1 MAVSAITFPKRGAE
15 AFIRDVKCGVARYF
29 EQTGKSMKADWTMW
43 LKTVVLLAMVFGP
56 YAAIMSN
63 RLDPWAMLGLAFVMG
78 VGMAGIGFGISHDA
92 LHGAYSS
99 SSGVNRTL
107 GLTFDLLGA
116 NSYMWKLTH
125 NVIHHTYTNIEGVD
139 EDIDFAP
146 FLRLSPHAPHHRQ
159 HRYQHLYAF
168 ATYSIAVLFWVFVK
182 DFRYFLKRDLG
193 PYRNKRHPRSEVAVL
208 IVTKLVYYTW
218 MIVLPLLVLHLAWWQ
233 FLIGFLTVQLTA
245 GLILGVVFQ
254 LAHVVEGTDY
264 PLPDSAGAMENTWLV
279 HEMITTSN
287 FAPRNKALGWY
298 VGGLNYQI
306 EHHLFP
312 KICSIHYPA
321 ISHIVRKTAESHGIP
336 YNEQRTLRD
345 AIRSHY
351 RMLKRLG
358 RDPRM
363 AATKASASRDA
374 WEHQAT
380 GEARSERR
388 NTREV
393 IAS

>member
-1 MAVSAITFPKRGAE
+1 MTAIAFPSRGAE
-15 AFIRDVKCGVARYF
+15 EFVREVKAAVAAHF
-29 EQTGKSMKADWTMW
+29 ASTGRSTKGDWTMW
-43 LKTVVLLAMVFGP
+43 LKTVIVLLMVAGP
-56 YAAIMSN
+56 YAAIMS
-63 RLDPWAMLGLAFVMG
+63 RHFAPLTMLGFALVMG
-78 VGMAGIGFGISHDA
+78 VGMAGVGFGISHDA

-99 SSGVNRTL
+99 SPVVNRLL

-146 FLRLSPHAPHHRQ
+146 FLRLSPHARHYPQ

-168 ATYSIAVLFWVFVK
+168 ATYSVATLFWVFVK
-182 DFRYFLKRDLG
+182 DYRYFLKRDLG
-193 PYRNKRHPRSEVAVL
+193 PYKNKRHPASEVALL

-218 MIVLPLLVLHLAWWQ
+218 MIVVPVLVLRLPWWQ

-245 GLILGVVFQ
+245 GLILGVIFQ

-264 PLPDSAGAMENTWLV
+264 PLPDAVGRMEHTWLV
-279 HEMITTSN
+279 HEMMTTSN
-287 FAPRNKALGWY
+287 FAPRNLLLRWY
-298 VGGLNYQI
+298 IGGLNYQI

-312 KICSIHYPA
+312 KICSIHYPT
-321 ISHIVRKTAESHGIP
+321 ISSIVRQTAAAHGIP
-336 YNEQRTLRD
+336 YNEHPTLRH

-358 RDPRM
+358 RPPAV
-363 AATKASASRDA
+363 AAVEMRVAA
-374 WEHQAT
+374 
-380 GEARSERR
+380 
-388 NTREV
+388 
-393 IAS
+393 

>member
-1 MAVSAITFPKRGAE
+1 MTAPAISFPKRGAE
-15 AFIRDVKCGVARYF
+15 DFIREVKAEVAGYF
-29 EQTGKSMKADWTMW
+29 TATGRSTKADWTMW
-43 LKTVVLLAMVFGP
+43 LKTVVLVAMVVGP

-63 RLDPWAMLGLAFVMG
+63 RLSPLVMLGFAFLMG
-78 VGMAGIGFGISHDA
+78 IGMAGVGFGISHDA

-99 SSGVNRTL
+99 NATVNRLL
-107 GLTFDLLGA
+107 GLSFDLLGA

-125 NVIHHTYTNIEGVD
+125 NVIHHTYTNIDGVD

-146 FLRLSPHAPHHRQ
+146 FLRLSPHARHHWQ
-159 HRYQHLYAF
+159 HRYQHFYAF

-182 DFRYFLKRDLG
+182 DYRYFLKRDLG
-193 PYRNKRHPRSEVAVL
+193 PYKNKRHPPGEVALL
-208 IVTKLVYYTW
+208 IVTKLLYYSW
-218 MIVLPLLVLHLAWWQ
+218 MIVIPLLVLHLAWWQ

-264 PLPDSAGAMENTWLV
+264 PLPDATGAMENTWLV

-287 FAPRNKALGWY
+287 FAPRNRVVGWY
-298 VGGLNYQI
+298 VGGLNYQV

-312 KICSIHYPA
+312 KICSVHYPA
-321 ISHIVRKTAESHGIP
+321 ISAIVRRTAEAHGIP
-336 YNEQRTLRD
+336 YNEHATLWG

-363 AATKASASRDA
+363 ARSATTSTMTNP
-374 WEHQAT
+374 WEHRA
-380 GEARSERR
+380 
-388 NTREV
+388 
-393 IAS
+393 ASKHRA

>member
-1 MAVSAITFPKRGAE
+1 MSVKAISFPKGGAE
-15 AFIRDVKCGVARYF
+15 DFIRDVKAGVAAYF
-29 EQTGKSMKADWTMW
+29 AVPGRCPKADWSMR
-43 LKTVVLLAMVFGP
+43 LKTVILIAMVLGP
-56 YAAIMSN
+56 YAAILSN
-63 RLDPWAMLGLAFVMG
+63 RLAPPAMLGCAVIMG
-78 VGMAGIGFGISHDA
+78 IGMAGVGFGISHDA

-99 SSGVNRTL
+99 NSTVNRLL

-125 NVIHHTYTNIEGVD
+125 NVIHHTYTNIDGVD

-146 FLRLSPHAPHHRQ
+146 FLRLSPHARHRWQ

-168 ATYSIAVLFWVFVK
+168 ATYSVAVLFWVFVK
-182 DFRYFLKRDLG
+182 DYRYFLKRDLG
-193 PYRNKRHPRSEVAVL
+193 PYKNKRHPRSEVAL
-208 IVTKLVYYTW
+208 LLFTKFVYYLW
-218 MIVLPLLVLHLAWWQ
+218 MIVIPLLVLRLVWWQ
-233 FLIGFLTVQLTA
+233 FVIGFLTVQLTA

-264 PLPDSAGAMENTWLV
+264 PLPDASGAMEHTWLL

-287 FAPRNKALGWY
+287 FAPRNRLVGWY

-312 KICSIHYPA
+312 KICSVHYPA
-321 ISHIVRKTAESHGIP
+321 ISSIVRQTAATHGVP
-336 YNEQRTLRD
+336 YNEHPTLWG

-363 AATKASASRDA
+363 ARSASTIGLADP
-374 WEHQAT
+374 WEHRA
-380 GEARSERR
+380 A
-388 NTREV
+388 
-393 IAS
+393 

>member
-1 MAVSAITFPKRGAE
+1 MSDTAISFPKRGAE
-15 AFIRDVKCGVARYF
+15 DFIREVKAGVAGYF
-29 EQTGKSMKADWTMW
+29 AVPGRSTKADWSMR
-43 LKTVVLLAMVFGP
+43 LKTVVLILLVLGP

-63 RLDPWAMLGLAFVMG
+63 RLSPLAMLGCSFVMG
-78 VGMAGIGFGISHDA
+78 VGMAGVGFGISHDA

-99 SSGVNRTL
+99 SPTVNRLL
-107 GLTFDLLGA
+107 GLSFDLLGA

-125 NVIHHTYTNIEGVD
+125 NVIHHTYTHIDGVD

-146 FLRLSPHAPHHRQ
+146 FLLLPPHARHQWQ

-182 DFRYFLKRDLG
+182 DYRYFLKRDLG
-193 PYRNKRHPRSEVAVL
+193 PYKNKKHPRSEVAILVIGK
-208 IVTKLVYYTW
+208 IVHYSWMLVIPA
-218 MIVLPLLVLHLAWWQ
+218 IVVHVAWWQ

-254 LAHVVEGTDY
+254 LADVVEGTDY
-264 PLPDSAGAMENTWLV
+264 PLPDGTGAMENTWLL

-287 FAPRNKALGWY
+287 FAPRNRLVGWY

-312 KICSIHYPA
+312 KICSVHYPA
-321 ISHIVRKTAESHGIP
+321 ISAIVRSTAEAHGVP
-336 YNEQRTLRD
+336 YNEHATLRG

-358 RDPRM
+358 QDPRM
-363 AATKASASRDA
+363 ARSPTASGVANP
-374 WEHQAT
+374 WEHRVA
-380 GEARSERR
+380 
-388 NTREV
+388 
-393 IAS
+393 

>member
-1 MAVSAITFPKRGAE
+1 MSDTAISFPKRGAE
-15 AFIRDVKCGVARYF
+15 DFIREVKAGVAGYF
-29 EQTGKSMKADWTMW
+29 AVPGRSTKADWSMR
-43 LKTVVLLAMVFGP
+43 LKTVVLILLVLGP

-63 RLDPWAMLGLAFVMG
+63 RLSPLAMLGCSFVMG
-78 VGMAGIGFGISHDA
+78 VGMAGVGFGISHDA

-99 SSGVNRTL
+99 SPTVNRLL
-107 GLTFDLLGA
+107 GLSFDLLGA

-125 NVIHHTYTNIEGVD
+125 NVIHHTYTNIDGVD

-146 FLRLSPHAPHHRQ
+146 FLRLSPHARHQWQ

-182 DFRYFLKRDLG
+182 DYRYFLKRDLG
-193 PYRNKRHPRSEVAVL
+193 PYKNKKHPRNEVALL
-208 IVTKLVYYTW
+208 IFTKLVYYSW
-218 MIVLPLLVLHLAWWQ
+218 MIVIPLLVLHVTWWQ

-264 PLPDSAGAMENTWLV
+264 PLPDGTGAMENTWLL

-287 FAPRNKALGWY
+287 FAPRNRLVGWY

-312 KICSIHYPA
+312 KICSVHYPA
-321 ISHIVRKTAESHGIP
+321 ISAIVRSTAEAHGVP
-336 YNEQRTLRD
+336 YNEHATLRG

-358 RDPRM
+358 QDPRM
-363 AATKASASRDA
+363 ARSPTASGVANP
-374 WEHQAT
+374 WEHRVA
-380 GEARSERR
+380 
-388 NTREV
+388 
-393 IAS
+393 